1 MSVGTGRPQIC
12 GCTDAVVSG
21 DLLREARR
29 RAGLSQAELARRA
42 GKATSVVGR
51 WERNEVTP
59 SFETLRAMIRACGF
73 ELRFTLAA
81 ADDAQDAVIERALS
95 LTPAER
101 LAQLE
106 ETAAFLAEARTS
118 VEE

>member
-1 MSVGTGRPQIC
+1 VI
-12 GCTDAVVSG
+12 SG

-29 RAGLSQAELARRA
+29 RAGLSQAALARQAR
-42 GKATSVVGR
+42 KPTSVVGR
-51 WERNEVTP
+51 WERDEVAP

-81 ADDAQDAVIERALS
+81 ADDTQDAAIERALS
-95 LTPAER
+95 LTPGER

-118 VEE
+118 VEK

>member
-1 MSVGTGRPQIC
+1 MI
-12 GCTDAVVSG
+12 SG

-42 GKATSVVGR
+42 GKPTSVVGR
-51 WERNEVTP
+51 WERGEVTP
-59 SFETLRAMIRACGF
+59 SFETLRSMIRACGF
-73 ELRFTLAA
+73 DLRFSLEK
-81 ADDAQDAVIERALS
+81 ADDAQDAAIEAALD

-106 ETAAFLAEARTS
+106 GWAEFLAEARG
-118 VEE
+118 